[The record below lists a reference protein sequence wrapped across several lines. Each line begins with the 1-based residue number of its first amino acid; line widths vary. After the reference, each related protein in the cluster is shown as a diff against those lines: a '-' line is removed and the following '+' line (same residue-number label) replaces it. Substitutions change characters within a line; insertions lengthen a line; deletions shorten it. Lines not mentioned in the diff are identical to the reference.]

1 MLTVQHS
8 PPPSP
13 RLSTNIQT
21 FSTEADRERLTTAA
35 LAGVRRLADAW
46 KLTGDEAAAL
56 LGVSNSTWDRIRA
69 GTWRNV
75 LSQDQ
80 LTRVS
85 ALVGAF
91 KGLNLLFA
99 DGMADRWPRL
109 RNTGPLFDNLSPIER
124 MMEGGIPAMIEIR
137 RYVDGLRG
145 GL

>member
-1 MLTVQHS
+1 MLTVHHA
-8 PPPSP
+8 PPTSP
-13 RLSTNIQT
+13 RVSTGIQT
-21 FSTEADRERLTTAA
+21 FAAEADRERLTPAA

-99 DGMADRWPRL
+99 DEMADRWPRL
-109 RNTGPLFDNLSPIER
+109 RNSGPLFENLSPVER

>member
-1 MLTVQHS
+1 MLTVQHA

-13 RLSTNIQT
+13 RVSTGMQT
-21 FSTEADRERLTTAA
+21 FSAEADRERLTPAA

-109 RNTGPLFDNLSPIER
+109 RNSGPLFDNLSPIER

>member
-1 MLTVQHS
+1 MLEQENDMLTALELPVS
-8 PPPSP
+8 ARS
-13 RLSTNIQT
+13 
-21 FSTEADRERLTTAA
+21 FAGEADRERLTPAG
-35 LAGVRRLADAW
+35 LAGFRKLAEAW

-56 LGVSNSTWDRIRA
+56 LGVSASTWDRIRA
-69 GTWRNV
+69 GSWTNV

-85 ALVGAF
+85 ALVGVF

-109 RNTGPLFDNLSPIER
+109 RNQGPLFQNLTPIER
-124 MMEGGIPAMIEIR
+124 MTEGGIPTMIEVR
-137 RYVDGLRG
+137 RHVDALRG